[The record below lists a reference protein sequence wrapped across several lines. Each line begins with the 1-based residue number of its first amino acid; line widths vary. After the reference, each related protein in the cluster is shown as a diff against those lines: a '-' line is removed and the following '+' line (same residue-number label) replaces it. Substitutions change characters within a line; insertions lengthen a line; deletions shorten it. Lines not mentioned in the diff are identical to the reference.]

1 MERIPFSEVHTTFVT
16 IYPLPVTQEQEEV
29 EEKERLKGEEK
40 EELNG
45 KRWRGVGAEIGTEGE
60 EQKGKRGNTSSLQN
74 KKDLY
79 SNAYIIII
87 H

>member
-1 MERIPFSEVHTTFVT
+1 M
-16 IYPLPVTQEQEEV
+16 

-60 EQKGKRGNTSSLQN
+60 EQKGENEEEG
-74 KKDLY
+74 
-79 SNAYIIII
+79 
-87 H
+87 